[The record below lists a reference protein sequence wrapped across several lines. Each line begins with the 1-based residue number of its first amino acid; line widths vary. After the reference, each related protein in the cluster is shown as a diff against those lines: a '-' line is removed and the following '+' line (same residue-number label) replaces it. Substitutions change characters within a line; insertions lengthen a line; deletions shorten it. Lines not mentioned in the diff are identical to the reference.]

1 MRRKFVIAAVS
12 VVAFLGLTATSSA
25 STATSAEK
33 CVTVY
38 DFPDAGEKVCVFT
51 EGSCLVGEYRT
62 TFLGTDFHCIVS
74 RPGGARSS
82 AAVDPIPPCVRE
94 VIEAAP
100 GFVLHTVTNLVENGE
115 LPRIMGPF
123 LPC

>member
-1 MRRKFVIAAVS
+1 VRKLAVLVLSVLAFAA
-12 VVAFLGLTATSSA
+12 LTASA
-25 STATSAEK
+25 SARTPASAIN

-38 DFPDAGEKVCVFT
+38 DFPDAGEKLCVYA
-51 EGSCLVGEYRT
+51 EGPCLVGEYRT
-62 TFLGTDFHCIVS
+62 TFIGTEFHCIVN
-74 RPGGARSS
+74 RPGTGARA
-82 AAVDPIPPCVRE
+82 AAVDPLPPCVRE

-100 GFVLHTVTNLVENGE
+100 GFALSTVRNLVENGE

>member
-1 MRRKFVIAAVS
+1 VRIK
-12 VVAFLGLTATSSA
+12 VVLVLSLLVFFGLTASGSA
-25 STATSAEK
+25 SARAAAVK

-51 EGSCLVGEYRT
+51 EGPCLVGEYRT

-74 RPGGARSS
+74 RPGARSSQS